1 MTRPFDLIT
10 LGETM
15 IRHYTRGFHRM
26 EQCEDLG
33 FSIAGSES
41 NVAVA
46 ASRLGLKCGWIS
58 KLTDNAL
65 GKKIEREISVH
76 GVDVSR
82 VVWTAEGRTGSFYIE
97 FGSPPRP
104 TQVLYDRKG
113 SAASRLTAQE
123 VDWEFVRG
131 AKWFHTTGITCALSR
146 DCLHTVQEGIREAHS
161 GSTKVSLELNYREA
175 LWTTKQCRKV
185 ISTLIPSLDLFI
197 ATSEDMVRVFG
208 FNGTGP
214 ELAERTR
221 QEFGIGR
228 VLLTCGAQGA
238 VCLDRTSGLHE
249 LSFERFPIT
258 VVDRIG
264 AGDAFTAGFFTGMLE
279 ADIDTGLLYGA
290 AACAL
295 KYSIPGDLAL
305 ISRKEMLDVAG
316 GEGREAKKVMT
327 PRVSNPGRRTVT
339 SPPWRVA
346 LRCRGFLFPQETPR
360 EPGVS
365 LGLGCPS
372 PQR

>member
-1 MTRPFDLIT
+1 MVTQTHEVSSMTQPYDLIT

-15 IRHYTRGFHRM
+15 IRHFTRGLRRL

-58 KLTDNAL
+58 KLADNPL
-65 GKKIEREISVH
+65 GRKIEREIMVH

-82 VVWTAEGRTGSFYIE
+82 VVWTPDGRVGSFYIE

-104 TQVLYDRKG
+104 TQVLYDRQG
-113 SAASRLTAQE
+113 SAASLLTARE
-123 VDWEFVRG
+123 VDWEYVRG
-131 AKWFHTTGITCALSR
+131 AKWFHTTGITCALSQQ
-146 DCLHTVQEGIREAHS
+146 CLETVREGIGQAHA
-161 GSTKVSLELNYREA
+161 GSTLVSLELNYRQA
-175 LWTTKQCRKV
+175 LWTPQQCREV
-185 ISTLIPSLDLFI
+185 IISLLPNLDLFI
-197 ATSEDMVRVFG
+197 STSEDITRVLG
-208 FNGTGP
+208 FNGSGS
-214 ELAERTR
+214 EQAERIQ
-221 QEFGIGR
+221 QEFGLSRI
-228 VLLTCGAQGA
+228 LLTCGSQGA
-238 VCLDRTSGLHE
+238 VCLEKTNGLHE

-295 KYSIPGDLAL
+295 KYSIPGDHAL
-305 ISRKEMLDVAG
+305 ISRREMLEVA
-316 GEGREAKKVMT
+316 EGRTK
-327 PRVSNPGRRTVT
+327 PLSR
-339 SPPWRVA
+339 
-346 LRCRGFLFPQETPR
+346 
-360 EPGVS
+360 
-365 LGLGCPS
+365 
-372 PQR
+372 